1 MVTDRKAGRIS
12 MKILVVDDES
22 IVLDSCKRVL
32 EADGFDAYLVP
43 SADKALEAIEYGD
56 FALILI
62 DVKMPGHDGIYLM
75 REVKEKWP
83 DIPIIVMSG
92 YHTLETIE
100 EAIETGADAF
110 IPKPFTPDELLE
122 ALRQVI
128 EKERRYEKEKGP
140 GN

>member
-1 MVTDRKAGRIS
+1 

-43 SADKALEAIEYGD
+43 SADKALKAMEYGD
-56 FALILI
+56 FALLLI

-75 REVKEKWP
+75 RKVKEKWP
-83 DIPIIVMSG
+83 DIPTIVMSG
-92 YHTLETIE
+92 YHTIETIE

-122 ALRQVI
+122 KVREVI
-128 EKERRYEKEKGP
+128 KKEESHGKNESPR
-140 GN
+140 N